1 VKLVL
6 QCAACGTHQDVGARM
21 CPTCKATGVEHL
33 RLMFECPRCF
43 ALGIAPECAACN
55 PPPLPYEVVEDP
67 EDEFIPVVPVVEV
80 DEDAAA
86 PTAEHAAD
94 DFELSVDEEIEFR
107 PDDDFELPVDE

>member
-67 EDEFIPVVPVVEV
+67 EGDVIPIEEVSEDETAASVS
-80 DEDAAA
+80 DE
-86 PTAEHAAD
+86 
-94 DFELSVDEEIEFR
+94 FELSLDEDTEFR
-107 PDDDFELPVDE
+107 PDDFDLPIDE